1 MRTLLVAALLAAPA
15 AVPAAEYLAPDYA
28 QDASWLCRPGRTD
41 ACAADLATTSVAA
54 DGKLALL
61 TPAAPAREPAIDCF
75 YVYPTVSTDRTGNSD
90 MVADPAETNV
100 ARVQFA
106 AFRNVC
112 RPFAPLYR
120 QVTLKALRDVMT
132 GQPSDADRMMA
143 YRDVVAAW
151 DSYLARDN
159 AGRGV
164 ILIGHSQG
172 SGVLKALL
180 ANAIEGKPAA
190 KQLIAAYIPGHNV
203 LVPVGKDVG
212 GDLKSTPLCR
222 SDSQTGCVLAWV
234 SFRDSAA
241 PPANSRFGRTT
252 DAGMIVGCT
261 NPAALAGG
269 RGAANPLLPAGPA
282 IVDNT
287 TPPRPWA
294 RDAKVTTPF
303 VALPGL
309 LTAECKAADGA
320 NVLAIRT
327 NADAADPRIDDIGG
341 DVVVGGQVFA
351 DWGLHLI
358 DVNVVQGDM
367 IALAEKQG
375 KAWLARDKGAAK
387 AP

>member
-1 MRTLLVAALLAAPA
+1 VRSLLIAAMLAAPA
-15 AVPAAEYLAPDYA
+15 SVSAAEYVAPDYA
-28 QDASWLCRPGRTD
+28 NDASWLCRPGRAD
-41 ACAADLATTSVAA
+41 ACAVDLGTTSVAA
-54 DGKLALL
+54 DGKTLL
-61 TPAAPAREPAIDCF
+61 VTARAPARDPAFDCF

-120 QVTLKALRDVMT
+120 QVTLKALRDFMT
-132 GQPSDADRMMA
+132 GQATDADRMMA

-151 DSYLARDN
+151 ESYLARDN
-159 AGRGV
+159 HGRGV

-172 SGVLKALL
+172 SGVIKALL
-180 ANAIEGKPAA
+180 ANTIEGKPAA
-190 KQLIAAYIPGHNV
+190 KQLIAAYVPGHNV

-222 SDSQTGCVLAWV
+222 SDSQTGCVMAWV
-234 SFRDSAA
+234 SFRDGAT
-241 PPANSRFGRTT
+241 PPANSRFGRT
-252 DAGMIVGCT
+252 DASGMSVACT
-261 NPAALAGG
+261 NPAALSGG
-269 RGAANPLLPAGPA
+269 RGTAHPLLPSGPA

-287 TPPRPWA
+287 TQPRPWA

-309 LTAECKAADGA
+309 LSAECKSVDGA
-320 NVLAIRT
+320 NVLAIAT
-327 NADAADPRIDDIGG
+327 NADPADPRIDDIGG

-367 IALAEKQG
+367 LVLAEKQG
-375 KAWLARDKGAAK
+375 KAWLAKQGPAAN

>member
-1 MRTLLVAALLAAPA
+1 MRILSIAALLAAPVA
-15 AVPAAEYLAPDYA
+15 AADYVAPEYA
-28 QDASWLCRPGRTD
+28 QDANWLCRPGRSD
-41 ACAADLATTSVAA
+41 ACAVDLGTTSVAA
-54 DGKLALL
+54 NGKTTLVTA
-61 TPAAPAREPAIDCF
+61 PAPARTPAIDCF

-106 AFRNVC
+106 TFRNVC
-112 RPFAPLYR
+112 RPFSPLYR
-120 QVTLKALRDVMT
+120 QVTLKAQSDIINR
-132 GQPSDADRMMA
+132 QPSDADRKMV
-143 YRDVVAAW
+143 YTHLHAA
-151 DSYLARDN
+151 SEHYLARDN
-159 AGRGV
+159 QGRGV

-180 ANAIEGKPAA
+180 ANAIEGKAAA

-203 LVPVGKDVG
+203 LVPAGRDVG

-234 SFRDSAA
+234 SFRDTVI
-241 PPANSRFGRTT
+241 PPANSRFGRT
-252 DAGMIVGCT
+252 DAPGMRVACT

-269 RGAANPLLPAGPA
+269 RAAAHPLLPAGPA

-294 RDAKVTTPF
+294 KGATIATPF

-309 LTAECKAADGA
+309 TSAECKAVDGA
-320 NVLAIRT
+320 DILAIST
-327 NADAADPRIDDIGG
+327 DADPADPRIDDIGG
-341 DVVVGGQVFA
+341 DVVVAGQVFA
-351 DWGLHLI
+351 DWGLHLV
-358 DVNVVQGDM
+358 DVNIVQGDM
-367 IALAEKQG
+367 LALAEKQG
-375 KAWLARDKGAAK
+375 KAWLAKQSPAAN